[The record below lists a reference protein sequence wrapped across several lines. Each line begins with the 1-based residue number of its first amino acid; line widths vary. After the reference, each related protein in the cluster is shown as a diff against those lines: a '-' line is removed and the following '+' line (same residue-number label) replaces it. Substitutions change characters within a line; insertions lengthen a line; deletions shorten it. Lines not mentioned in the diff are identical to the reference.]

1 MENIQSTGDEADQ
14 GADAFKTTFASREQA
29 ASLIHA
35 LVLTPREIEQV
46 SGGKWPVDDVVKI
59 SDFDFDITIPVLEK
73 PKFPIPIPE
82 SCMPILRAITLK

>member
-35 LVLTPREIEQV
+35 LVLTPQEIEQV
-46 SGGKWPVDDVVKI
+46 SGGSGLSMTW
-59 SDFDFDITIPVLEK
+59 
-73 PKFPIPIPE
+73 
-82 SCMPILRAITLK
+82 